1 MDEGRYIRMLA
12 QIVDLIVDRFGG
24 LDRIES
30 NSLQQLWQRHHE
42 TIELLLA
49 EKSDDDLQGIMRAF
63 ESDALH
69 ELAAE
74 MPTTAD
80 PRTRLVFFAAASV
93 AKELFRRANATS
105 HKRTIVGLPPV
116 ATPAAIPMPPQEA
129 PLVLTSPNAPTQ
141 GVKGVSPRHE
151 KVEPLVVARQARG
164 GPITRFAEAVTPE
177 DTHNAWKF
185 TGKLS
190 ALILLMMAT
199 IGVDGF
205 ALAYLFQQLGFYI
218 GGLLALFLFALE
230 FYGLWRLAK
239 YLGLLD
245 E

>member
-1 MDEGRYIRMLA
+1 MDEGTYIRMLA
-12 QIVDLIVDRFGG
+12 EIVKLIVDRVGG
-24 LDRIES
+24 LNRIES
-30 NSLQQLWQRHHE
+30 SSLQELWKRHHE

-74 MPTTAD
+74 MPTTVD

-93 AKELFRRANATS
+93 AKELLRQANATS
-105 HKRTIVGLPPV
+105 HKRTIVGLPPA

-129 PLVLTSPNAPTQ
+129 PFILTSPTAPTQ
-141 GVKGVSPRHE
+141 GVKRALPRHE
-151 KVEPLVVARQARG
+151 MIEPITVARRARG

-177 DTHNAWKF
+177 DTHNAWKY
-185 TGKLS
+185 TAKLS
-190 ALILLMMAT
+190 AFILLMMAT

-218 GGLLALFLFALE
+218 GGPLALFLFALE
-230 FYGLWRLAK
+230 GYGLWQLAK
-239 YLGLLD
+239 HLNLLD

>member
-1 MDEGRYIRMLA
+1 MDEGTYIRMLT
-12 QIVDLIVDRFGG
+12 LIVGQVVDSVGG

-30 NSLQQLWQRHHE
+30 SSLQNLWQRHHE
-42 TIELLLA
+42 TIELLL
-49 EKSDDDLQGIMRAF
+49 EGKSDDDLQGIMRAF

-69 ELAAE
+69 ELASE
-74 MPTTAD
+74 MPTTVD

-93 AKELFRRANATS
+93 AKELLRRASATS
-105 HKRTIVGLPPV
+105 HKRTIVGLPPA

-129 PLVLTSPNAPTQ
+129 PFILTTPTALTQ
-141 GVKGVSPRHE
+141 GVKRAPPRHE
-151 KVEPLVVARQARG
+151 TIKPIVVARQARG

-190 ALILLMMAT
+190 ALILLMMIT
-199 IGVDGF
+199 IGMDGF
-205 ALAYLFQQLGFYI
+205 ALARLFQELGFYI
-218 GGLLALFLFALE
+218 GGLLALLLFALE